1 MNEEEYITDYITTL
15 ATADIELS
23 GNTPAELRFN
33 GTTSPGELYKL
44 LLKKEAI
51 VTRAICQ
58 TVLAAANN
66 KMILSMVQQ
75 HLLDMK
81 GTITFRD
88 GHYTHR
94 FLRVT
99 KNGVPLPPEQLD
111 TPTRFRA
118 DDYLRVVQDAYLRL
132 HGWTNGLPPVPPSP
146 LCLNVTESEAAEML
160 SFLFDTGIAG
170 CTREEWRKKDFI
182 HYFFRAWNLPPNK
195 DYDTLMSHVKSR
207 PNPTTFLDK
216 IKRMYLDHIEQK
228 DCNRQ

>member
-1 MNEEEYITDYITTL
+1 MKQAWIARAKRFATYALVGCFDTGMDWVAFTT
-15 ATADIELS
+15 AHELLHF
-23 GNTPAELRFN
+23 TP
-33 GTTSPGELYKL
+33 
-44 LLKKEAI
+44 
-51 VTRAICQ
+51 VICQ
-58 TVLAAANN
+58 AIGYFVGTVCSYFLN
-66 KMILSMVQQ
+66 
-75 HLLDMK
+75 
-81 GTITFRD
+81 GRITFRD

-99 KNGVPLPPEQLD
+99 QNGVPLPPEQLD

-182 HYFFRAWNLPPNK
+182 HYFCRAWNLPPNK